1 VVPNQGPSRWF
12 NTDAFAQSLLMYGN
26 SPRNPVVGPGTD
38 VVNFTLMKEFRM
50 PFGEQHSLEFRA
62 EAFNAFNTPQFSN
75 PDSSFGNSTFGQVT
89 STKLNNR
96 ELQLA
101 LKYRF

>member
-1 VVPNQGPSRWF
+1 MR
-12 NTDAFAQSLLMYGN
+12 
-26 SPRNPVVGPGTD
+26 
-38 VVNFTLMKEFRM
+38 EFHM
-50 PFGEQHSLEFRA
+50 PFGEQHFLEFRA

-75 PDSSFGNSTFGQVT
+75 PDSSFGNATFGQIT